1 MMDLSQQKEQFSFAY
16 VRAVAAATGF
26 GVSEP
31 SVDDDSIDLMIA
43 SRSTSGTVKRP
54 RLELQV
60 KCTEGGLLINESFNY
75 PLKIKNYDDLR
86 DPDVLVPRV
95 LVVVRVPAEVD
106 QWTEPS
112 DEQLILRR
120 CGYWAS
126 LRGMDATKNGTTVSI
141 SLLRT
146 NRFAVQELRAMMQR
160 IEQGGQ
166 P

>member
-1 MMDLSQQKEQFSFAY
+1 MMDLSQQKQQFSFAY
-16 VRAVAAATGF
+16 VRAVAAAAGF

-43 SRSTSGTVKRP
+43 SRSAVGTVKRP

-60 KCTEGGLLINESFNY
+60 KCTESEALADESFSY

-86 DPDVLVPRV
+86 APDVLVPR
-95 LVVVRVPAEVD
+95 LFVVGRVPADV
-106 QWTEPS
+106 TEWVASS
-112 DEQLILRR
+112 DEQLVLRR

-126 LRGMDATKNGTTVSI
+126 LREMLATENAATVSV
-141 SLLRT
+141 LLSRE
-146 NRFAVQELRAMMQR
+146 NRFTVDGLRGIMQR
-160 IEQGGQ
+160 IEEGEQ

>member
-16 VRAVAAATGF
+16 VRAVAAAAGF

-43 SRSTSGTVKRP
+43 SRSTTGTVKRP

-60 KCTEGGLLINESFNY
+60 KCTEGEALADESFSY

-95 LVVVRVPAEVD
+95 LVVVKVPAEVD
-106 QWTEPS
+106 QWAASS
-112 DEQLILRR
+112 DEELILRR

-126 LRGMDATKNGTTVSI
+126 LRGMDATENKATVSI
-141 SLLRT
+141 SVRRED
-146 NRFAVQELRAMMQR
+146 RFTVDGLRAMMQR
-160 IEQGGQ
+160 IEQKEQ